1 MTPLPRCHFFYSMI
15 DRKTA
20 PIIQAIKPSN
30 FPKPNKWETKN
41 NIPLFT
47 LKNESQEVF
56 KIEFTLEND
65 GEFSILERKIGNKL
79 LKKGTKG
86 KSAEVL
92 ASKFDYFGSFW
103 GVETFLDN
111 TTFYIL
117 GLTKFFKPI
126 LELAIEILESSIYPS
141 SEFSHLIRIEK
152 EKTKINW
159 EKNDFIASQLF
170 RKHFYENDSY
180 GKIITPEIFDDL
192 NFDNLKNYYRK
203 NWQNKIS
210 KIFLSGNFTE
220 NNIIYLLR
228 QLESFQPLY
237 SPNLP
242 LAISTNSSKKLYL
255 EKEKALQTSIRYGLD
270 FINRSHQDY
279 PKAFLANFILG
290 GYFGS
295 RLQKNIR
302 EEKGFTY
309 GIHSSIVNMQ
319 RGTYLSIGT
328 SVNKLN
334 KEETIEEITKEI
346 NLLKNELVSQDELE
360 TVKNY
365 LLGNFQSEINSSFDI
380 IEKIK
385 IIEEFN
391 LEDHYYEN
399 FQDQIIQ
406 CSANDIREA
415 TNRYIDPEKAF
426 IQLVG

>member
-1 MTPLPRCHFFYSMI
+1 MI

-20 PIIQAIKPSN
+20 PNIRAIKPNN
-30 FPKPNKWETKN
+30 FPKPKKWETKN
-41 NIPLFT
+41 TIPLFT

-56 KIEFTLEND
+56 KIEFILEND

-92 ASKFDYFGSFW
+92 ASNFEYFGAFW

-117 GLTKFFKPI
+117 GLTKFLKPI
-126 LELAIEILESSIYPS
+126 LDLAIEILESSIYPPN
-141 SEFSHLIRIEK
+141 EFSHLLTIEK

-180 GKIITPEIFDDL
+180 GQIITPENFDDL
-192 NFDNLKNYYRK
+192 IFDNLKNYYQK

-220 NNIIYLLR
+220 NNISYLLS
-228 QLESFQPLY
+228 QLESFHSPN

-242 LAISTNSSKKLYL
+242 LAISTNSTKKFYL

-279 PKAFLANFILG
+279 PKTFLANFILG

-309 GIHSSIVNMQ
+309 GIHSSIVNMK
-319 RGTYLSIGT
+319 RGTYLSIRT

-334 KEETIEEITKEI
+334 KEETIEEVTKEI
-346 NLLKNELVSQDELE
+346 NHLKNELIGQDELE

-365 LLGNFQSEINSSFDI
+365 LLGNFQSEINSPFDI

-391 LEDHYYEN
+391 LDANYYEN
-399 FQDQIIQ
+399 FQNQIIQ
-406 CSANDIREA
+406 CSPNDIREA
-415 TNRYIDPEKAF
+415 ANRYIDPEKAF